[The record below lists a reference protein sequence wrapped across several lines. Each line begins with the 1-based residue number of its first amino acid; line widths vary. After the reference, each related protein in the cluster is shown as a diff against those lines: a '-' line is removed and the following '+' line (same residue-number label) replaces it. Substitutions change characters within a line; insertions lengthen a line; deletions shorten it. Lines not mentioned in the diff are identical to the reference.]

1 MKDVPVLV
9 VENAWHVA
17 LALKSTLVQTGL
29 HVVGPTASTAYA
41 RRLVAEQRPKLAIAF
56 GVASA
61 LTVLRSM
68 GRFRPNLP
76 TCTGRAAI

>member
-1 MKDVPVLV
+1 
-9 VENAWHVA
+9 
-17 LALKSTLVQTGL
+17 
-29 HVVGPTASTAYA
+29 
-41 RRLVAEQRPKLAIAF
+41 VAEQRPKLAIAF